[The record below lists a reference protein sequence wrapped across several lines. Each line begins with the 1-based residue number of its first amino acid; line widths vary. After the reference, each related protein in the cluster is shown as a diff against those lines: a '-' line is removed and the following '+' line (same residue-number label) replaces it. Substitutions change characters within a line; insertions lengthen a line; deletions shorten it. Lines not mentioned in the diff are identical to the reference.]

1 MKIVLAPDSFKGSL
15 TAPQAARIMKKAI
28 NEMNE
33 NIEIVMKPMADGGE
47 GTLATLLSATN
58 EKKIPI
64 TCTGALGDSVETFYA
79 ITEGTTAIIEGAN
92 IAGLPQVPLHRR
104 NPAHTTTFGI
114 GEVMKDALAQG
125 CTSFIIGIG
134 GSATNDGGLGMLQAL
149 GLRAFD
155 KNGKELGPYGR
166 DILDIYNVDLE
177 NMDSRLA
184 QATIQIA
191 NDVDNPLCGERG
203 ATYVY
208 GPQKGMTE
216 QQLLQ
221 YDNALNYFG
230 TMMEKAQQKTF
241 KQIPGAGAAGG
252 LGFAFLMIGAEL
264 TSGASVVAEAIKLEK
279 TMKRADIVITGE
291 GQTDEQTIEYGKTA
305 AFVGKLAQK
314 YQVPALLISGSFE
327 GDMDRVRKR
336 FAGCFSTV
344 TSVLTLE
351 ECMKQADILLYE
363 QTKNVFHFIE
373 SLVKHKRMFQNREA

>member
-1 MKIVLAPDSFKGSL
+1 
-15 TAPQAARIMKKAI
+15 
-28 NEMNE
+28 
-33 NIEIVMKPMADGGE
+33 
-47 GTLATLLSATN
+47 
-58 EKKIPI
+58 
-64 TCTGALGDSVETFYA
+64 
-79 ITEGTTAIIEGAN
+79 
-92 IAGLPQVPLHRR
+92 
-104 NPAHTTTFGI
+104 
-114 GEVMKDALAQG
+114 
-125 CTSFIIGIG
+125 
-134 GSATNDGGLGMLQAL
+134 LGMLQAL

-314 YQVPALLISGSFE
+314 YQVPALLISGSVE